1 MSKIDSIGLS
11 RNTISTWL
19 KRSYLK
25 SFNEKLTTSIKSLDL
40 KSVDDF
46 LKDLEETF
54 RNPNVL
60 IESIQTI
67 QIKQKEAKKSIQS
80 KMNLFN
86 QIKDGLKESSQFI
99 FQ

>member
-1 MSKIDSIGLS
+1 
-11 RNTISTWL
+11 
-19 KRSYLK
+19 
-25 SFNEKLTTSIKSLDL
+25 LDL